1 MKTMALTTIG
11 VTLGAI
17 LAAATAA
24 QADDIRIAVVGPMT
38 GSQAAIGEELRRG
51 AEKAVADLNAAGGV
65 LGNQLKLIVGD
76 DACDPKQAVA
86 VANSVASQNI
96 VFIDGHYCSGSS
108 IPASAVY
115 NEAGI
120 LQISPGSTNPALTD
134 DAAAKGWTNVY
145 RTVGRD
151 DAQGK
156 IAGEYLAAHYKGKA
170 IAIIDDKSAYGKGI
184 ADETRKALQAAG
196 GREVINEQITAGDRD
211 FGALISKLKAA
222 HVEVIYFGG
231 YEVEGGLIARQ
242 AHDQNLNATLIGGD
256 ALLTQQFYNV
266 SGPAGDGTMM
276 TFAPDPRK
284 VPTAAAVV
292 QSFQKEGYEPEGYT
306 LYSYATIQVF
316 AAAVETAK
324 STDLNA
330 LTAVLQSGR
339 SFDTVI
345 GQIKFDKKGDILDPA
360 FVFYRWKDGS
370 YAEID

>member
-1 MKTMALTTIG
+1 MKTATLITISTVLT
-11 VTLGAI
+11 VLG
-17 LAAATAA
+17 ATAA
-24 QADDIRIAVVGPMT
+24 AAEGIRIAVVGPMT
-38 GSQAAIGEELRRG
+38 GSSAAIGEELRRG

-65 LGNQLKLIVGD
+65 LGQRLNLTVGD

-86 VANSVASQNI
+86 VANDVASQEV
-96 VFIDGHYCSGSS
+96 VFVDGHYCSGSS

-156 IAGEYLAAHYKGKA
+156 VAGQYLASHYKGKA

-184 ADETRKALQAAG
+184 ADETRKVFQAAG
-196 GREVINEQITAGDRD
+196 GKEVIDEQITAGDRD
-211 FGALISKLKAA
+211 FSALISKLKAA

-256 ALLTQQFYNV
+256 ALLTSQFYNV
-266 SGPAGDGTMM
+266 SGSAGDGTLM

-284 VPTAAAVV
+284 VPAAKAVV
-292 QSFQKEGYEPEGYT
+292 DAFKKDGYESEGYT
-306 LYSYATIQVF
+306 LYSYASVQVY
-316 AAAVETAK
+316 AAAVEAAK
-324 STDLNA
+324 STDLEDV
-330 LTAVLQSGR
+330 TAVLQSGR
-339 SFDTVI
+339 TFDTVI
-345 GQIKFDKKGDILDPA
+345 GPIKFDKKGDILNPA
-360 FVFYRWKDGS
+360 FVFYQWKGGS
-370 YAEID
+370 YAELND

>member
-1 MKTMALTTIG
+1 MAFI
-11 VTLGAI
+11 TLGTM
-17 LAAATAA
+17 LLAATAA
-24 QADDIRIAVVGPMT
+24 QAEDIRIAVVGPMT

-65 LGNQLKLIVGD
+65 LGNQLHLIIGD
-76 DACDPKQAVA
+76 DACDPKQAVSVANA
-86 VANSVASQNI
+86 VAAQSI

-156 IAGEYLAAHYKGKA
+156 IAGEYIASHYKDKA
-170 IAIIDDKSAYGKGI
+170 IAIIDDKSAYGKGL
-184 ADETRKALQAAG
+184 ADETRKALVAAG
-196 GREVINEQITAGDRD
+196 GKEVIDEQITAGDRD

-242 AHDQNLNATLIGGD
+242 AHDQKLNATLIGGD

-266 SGPAGDGTMM
+266 SGPAGDGTLM

-292 QSFQKEGYEPEGYT
+292 ESFRKDGYDPEGYT

-316 AAAVETAK
+316 AAAAETAK

-339 SFDTVI
+339 TFDTVI
-345 GQIKFDKKGDILDPA
+345 GQLKFDKKGDILNPA
-360 FVFYRWKDGS
+360 FVFYRWQGGS

>member
-1 MKTMALTTIG
+1 MKATSLLTVGAMLT
-11 VTLGAI
+11 VLGAS
-17 LAAATAA
+17 AAVAE
-24 QADDIRIAVVGPMT
+24 DIKLAVVGPMT

-65 LGNQLKLIVGD
+65 MGQKLNLIVGD
-76 DACDPKQAVA
+76 DACDPKQAVS
-86 VANSVASQNI
+86 VANDVASQQV

-120 LQISPGSTNPALTD
+120 LQMSPGSTNPALTD

-156 IAGEYLAAHYKGKA
+156 VAGEYLATEYKGKA

-184 ADETRKALQAAG
+184 ADETRKTLQAAG
-196 GREVINEQITAGDRD
+196 GKEVIDEQITAGDRD
-211 FGALISKLKAA
+211 FSALISKLKAA

-231 YEVEGGLIARQ
+231 YEVEGGLIAKQ
-242 AHDQNLNATLIGGD
+242 ARDQKLDATLIGGD

-266 SGPAGDGTMM
+266 SGPAGDGTLM

-284 VPTAAAVV
+284 VPAAKKVV
-292 QSFQKEGYEPEGYT
+292 ESFKKDGYEPEGYT
-306 LYSYATIQVF
+306 LYSYATIQIF
-316 AAAVETAK
+316 AAAVEAAK
-324 STDLNA
+324 STKLEDL
-330 LTAVLQSGR
+330 TKVLQSGR
-339 SFDTVI
+339 TFDTVI
-345 GQIKFDKKGDILDPA
+345 GPIQFDKKGDIVNPA
-360 FVFYRWKDGS
+360 FVFYKWQGGS
-370 YAEID
+370 YAELD